1 MSSSS
6 DLQIDLLNAEL
17 AEGITEETFKLH
29 PKVQSECLYADDYLK
44 NIPRQQII
52 DTYLE
57 VKSVPK
63 LVSKLMLY
71 YAVKDNSVNDTAHER
86 ESKCCYREYKGW
98 RRMRRDAIEYSWD
111 INFQKERKSSSNKLT
126 NDKV

>member
-1 MSSSS
+1 MSPSN

-17 AEGITEETFKLH
+17 AEETFKLH
-29 PKVQSECLYADDYLK
+29 PKIRSKCLYADDYLK
-44 NIPRQQII
+44 NITRQQII

-71 YAVKDNSVNDTAHER
+71 YAVKDNSVNDTADER
-86 ESKCCYREYKGW
+86 ESKCYYRQYRGW
-98 RRMRRDAIEYSWD
+98 RRMDRDAIEYSWD

>member
-1 MSSSS
+1 MSPSN
-6 DLQIDLLNAEL
+6 DLQTDLLNAEI
-17 AEGITEETFKLH
+17 AEGNTKETFKLH
-29 PKVQSECLYADDYLK
+29 PNVSKCLYADDYLK

-63 LVSKLMLY
+63 LVSKLLLY
-71 YAVKDNSVNDTAHER
+71 YAVKDNTPEDTPDER
-86 ESKCCYREYKGW
+86 QSKCWHREYRGW
-98 RRMRRDAIEYSWD
+98 RRMNRGEIEYSWD

-126 NDKV
+126 NNKV